1 MEHFATLKR
10 RTTDLLSSLPQSL
23 PSLPSMPTL
32 NREHHLRGTWERI
45 PGSVSLPRSSHSLDI
60 VAGTAYIFGG
70 ESANAREPVDNS
82 VHAVTL
88 PFSGAGA
95 DYYTIP
101 AKAAAARKQKKNGEE
116 GGGETE
122 GKLERTVT
130 SESLDEVPL
139 TPAGGG
145 EGVEEVKDKGKG
157 KEERER
163 EDVPASRV
171 GHATAVI
178 GSRIFLFGGRGGE
191 DMSQVLEENG
201 RVWVF
206 DTKTHLW
213 SFLDPVVPTTT
224 GVDPDGEARKSWP
237 PARSYH
243 AAVGLSKP
251 DTFAEKVK
259 HGRHPGGTGGG
270 AAPRPLKR
278 SDTWKDRAA
287 ENLKERAETWRDWAA
302 GDSEEVGI
310 PQRPIVGHIAA
321 EATDEDEEGFGTF
334 IVHAGCLAGG
344 ERANDVWAFDVRSRV
359 WQELPPAPGKGRGG
373 TALCVSKSRLYR
385 FGGFNGESEEGGQLD
400 VLDLVVD
407 TFDDQ
412 VTGGSEA
419 TITARGAWR
428 SLVQYSGV
436 EYTGDDA
443 TAPLAETASPAD
455 AWPGARSVA
464 SLEALNVGGGREYLV
479 LMLGERDPSG
489 AGHAAAGKFWD
500 DVWVFQVPPQGM
512 SAASLHDAVLQAV
525 GKKSGEGKWTK
536 VEMGP
541 YDEEDD
547 VSAKGPDPRGWIASA
562 PMGELEENGIVVWGG
577 LNGENQRL
585 GDGWI
590 FRLG

>member
-1 MEHFATLKR
+1 
-10 RTTDLLSSLPQSL
+10 
-23 PSLPSMPTL
+23 
-32 NREHHLRGTWERI
+32 
-45 PGSVSLPRSSHSLDI
+45 V

-70 ESANAREPVDNS
+70 ESATPREPVDNAM
-82 VHAVTL
+82 HAVVL

-95 DYYTIP
+95 DCYAIP
-101 AKAAAARKQKKNGEE
+101 ARSSATTKGGEE
-116 GGGETE
+116 TTE
-122 GKLERTVT
+122 LKRTRT
-130 SESLDEVPL
+130 DESLDEVPL
-139 TPAGGG
+139 SPALSRST
-145 EGVEEVKDKGKG
+145 G
-157 KEERER
+157 KEPEKVEL
-163 EDVPASRV
+163 ELGGVPAARV

-178 GSRIFLFGGRGGE
+178 GARIFMFGGRSGKDMGE
-191 DMSQVLEENG
+191 VLDERG

-213 SFLDPVVPTTT
+213 SFLDPVLPSA
-224 GVDPDGEARKSWP
+224 GGEGPDGQSKKEYPA
-237 PARSYH
+237 ARSYH
-243 AAVGLSKP
+243 AAVAVEKP
-251 DTFAEKVK
+251 DTFGERKTA
-259 HGRHPGGTGGG
+259 GRHPGGTGGS
-270 AAPRPLKR
+270 AKPL
-278 SDTWKDRAA
+278 S
-287 ENLKERAETWRDWAA
+287 RAETWRDWAK
-302 GDSEEVGI
+302 GDSDEVGI

-321 EATDEDEEGFGTF
+321 EATDADEEGYGTF
-334 IVHAGCLAGG
+334 IVHGGCLAGG
-344 ERANDVWAFDVRSRV
+344 GRTNDTWAFDVRSRV
-359 WQELPPAPGKGRGG
+359 WQELPPAPGKPRGG

-385 FGGFNGESEEGGQLD
+385 FGGFNGEGEEGGQLD

-419 TITARGAWR
+419 TLTARGAWR

-436 EYTGDDA
+436 EYTADDTA
-443 TAPLAETASPAD
+443 TAPLAETQSPAD
-455 AWPGARSVA
+455 AWPGPRSVA

-536 VEMGP
+536 VETGP
-541 YDEEDD
+541 YDDEDD
-547 VSAKGPDPRGWIASA
+547 ASAGGPGPRGWMASA
-562 PMGELEENGIVVWGG
+562 PMGELEENGIVIWGG
-577 LNGENQRL
+577 LDGENKRL

>member
-1 MEHFATLKR
+1 MDTFASLKR

-23 PSLPSMPTL
+23 PAMAAHLPSL
-32 NREHHLRGTWERI
+32 NQPHVLRGTWERI
-45 PGSVSLPRSSHSLDI
+45 SSVPALPRTSHSLDV

-70 ESANAREPVDNS
+70 EAANPREPVDNS

-88 PFSGAGA
+88 PSGSAGA
-95 DYYTIP
+95 DYYAVP
-101 AKAAAARKQKKNGEE
+101 ARM
-116 GGGETE
+116 
-122 GKLERTVT
+122 
-130 SESLDEVPL
+130 DEVPL
-139 TPAGGG
+139 SPVVT
-145 EGVEEVKDKGKG
+145 KDQAGKG
-157 KEERER
+157 EELEL
-163 EDVPASRV
+163 ELGDVPAARV
-171 GHATAVI
+171 GHASAVI
-178 GSRIFLFGGRGGE
+178 GSRIFVFGGRGGKE
-191 DMSQVLEENG
+191 MSEVLEERG

-213 SFLDPVVPTTT
+213 SYLDPAVAALGPS
-224 GVDPDGEARKSWP
+224 GPDGEGKGWP
-237 PARSYH
+237 RGRSYH
-243 AAVGLSKP
+243 AAVGVEKP
-251 DTFAEKVK
+251 DQFGERSGGKGK
-259 HGRHPGGTGGG
+259 HPGGAGAGGK
-270 AAPRPLKR
+270 PL
-278 SDTWKDRAA
+278 S
-287 ENLKERAETWRDWAA
+287 RAETWREWAV
-302 GDSEEVGI
+302 GDSDEVGI
-310 PQRPIVGHIAA
+310 PQRPIVGRIAA
-321 EATDEDEEGFGTF
+321 EAKDEDEEGFGTF

-344 ERANDVWAFDVRSRV
+344 ERASDTWAFDVRSRV

-373 TALCVSKSRLYR
+373 TALCVSKSKLYR
-385 FGGFNGESEEGGQLD
+385 FGGFNGEGEEGGQLD

-419 TITARGAWR
+419 TVTARGAWR

-436 EYTGDDA
+436 EYTAEDA

-500 DVWVFQVPPQGM
+500 DVWVFQVPPQGNT
-512 SAASLHDAVLQAV
+512 AASLHDAVLHAV

-536 VEMGP
+536 VETGP
-541 YDEEDD
+541 YDDEDD
-547 VSAKGPDPRGWIASA
+547 ASAEGPGPRGWIASA

-577 LNGENQRL
+577 LNGENKRL